1 MSEERAIDNN
11 QSSINNKTP
20 YSFIAIEGN
29 IGAGKT
35 TFCELLADEMNCR
48 LILEQ
53 FTDNP
58 FLPLFYEQPDRYAFP
73 VELFFMTERH
83 KQLQEAL
90 TNPDIFHPLPIDSG
104 QVSIA
109 DYFFIKTLLFAKN
122 NLNTEEFR
130 LFQRLFEVLNST
142 YPKPELLVY
151 LHRSVDDLLHNIK
164 KRGRT
169 YETDISAEYLTEIQ
183 NGYFDYFR
191 TETALPILIVDVE
204 GIDFVADRTHFEQLK
219 GLLSKEYSV
228 GIHRIKL

>member
-1 MSEERAIDNN
+1 LKSTN
-11 QSSINNKTP
+11 P

-35 TFCELLADEMNCR
+35 TFCELLAAEMNCR

-73 VELFFMTERH
+73 VELFFMSERH

-90 TNPDIFHPLPIDSG
+90 GNADLFAPL
-104 QVSIA
+104 SIA

-122 NLNTEEFR
+122 NLSTEEFR
-130 LFQRLFEVLNST
+130 LFQRLFDVLNST

-151 LHRSVDDLLHNIK
+151 LHRSVDNLMLNIK

-183 NGYFDYFR
+183 NGYFEYFR
-191 TETALPILIVDVE
+191 TETAIPILIVEV
-204 GIDFVADRTHFEQLK
+204 GSIDFVADKSHFEQLK
-219 GLLSKEYSV
+219 ALVFQQYSV
-228 GIHRIKL
+228 GIHRVKMD

>member
-1 MSEERAIDNN
+1 MI
-11 QSSINNKTP
+11 P
-20 YSFIAIEGN
+20 YNFIAIEGN

-35 TFCELLADEMNCR
+35 TFCELLAAETNCR
-48 LILEQ
+48 LVLEQ

-58 FLPLFYEQPDRYAFP
+58 FLPLFYEQPERYAFP

-90 TNPDIFHPLPIDSG
+90 ANADLFAPL
-104 QVSIA
+104 SIA

-122 NLNTEEFR
+122 NLNSEEFR
-130 LFQRLFEVLNST
+130 LFQRLFDVLNST

-151 LHRSVDDLLHNIK
+151 LHRSVDDLMRNIR

-169 YETDISAEYLTEIQ
+169 FETDISADYLTEIQ
-183 NGYFDYFR
+183 NGYFEYFR

-204 GIDFVADRTHFEQLK
+204 GIDFVADKTHFDQLK
-219 GLLSKEYSV
+219 TLLTQPYSV
-228 GIHRIKL
+228 GIHRVKL

>member
-1 MSEERAIDNN
+1 MNEKHAISNR
-11 QSSINNKTP
+11 QSSINNSLIP

-35 TFCELLADEMNCR
+35 TFCELLAAEMNCR
-48 LILEQ
+48 LVLEQ

-73 VELFFMTERH
+73 VELFFMSERH

-90 TNPDIFHPLPIDSG
+90 TNPDIFTPL
-104 QVSIA
+104 SIA

-130 LFQRLFEVLNST
+130 LFQRLFDVLNST

-151 LHRSVDDLLHNIK
+151 LHRSVDDLMVNIK

-169 YETDISAEYLTEIQ
+169 FETDISAEYLTEIQ
-183 NGYFDYFR
+183 NGYFEYFR
-191 TETALPILIVDVE
+191 TETALPILIVEVE
-204 GIDFVADRTHFEQLK
+204 GIDFVADKTHFEQLK
-219 GLLSKEYSV
+219 TLLFQPYSV
-228 GIHRIKL
+228 GIHRVKLM